1 MGFRFRKRVRLGK
14 GVYLNLSK
22 SGVSASIGGKGLTYN
37 TRGRVTAGIPGTG
50 ISYTSTIP
58 SGGGRSAPTQAS
70 DATQASGC
78 SPGVVL
84 FLVALIAGL
93 IFPPLFVGYLI
104 FFAMWVGGK
113 MLDSHKWNMY
123 QKEKALE
130 KAKEDRKKRMEA
142 FLEEYSDIEAVEV
155 VDVTLPPPP
164 RLEPPPPPPPP
175 PPEGFT

>member
-1 MGFRFRKRVRLGK
+1 
-14 GVYLNLSK
+14 
-22 SGVSASIGGKGLTYN
+22 
-37 TRGRVTAGIPGTG
+37 
-50 ISYTSTIP
+50 
-58 SGGGRSAPTQAS
+58 
-70 DATQASGC
+70 
-78 SPGVVL
+78 
-84 FLVALIAGL
+84 
-93 IFPPLFVGYLI
+93 
-104 FFAMWVGGK
+104 